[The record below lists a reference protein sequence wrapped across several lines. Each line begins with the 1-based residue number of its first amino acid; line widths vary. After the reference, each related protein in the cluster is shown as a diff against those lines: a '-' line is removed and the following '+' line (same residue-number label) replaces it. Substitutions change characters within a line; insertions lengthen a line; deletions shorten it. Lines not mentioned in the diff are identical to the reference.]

1 MIYIQL
7 CVGKVQNMLHLFEKE
22 GNQMNQLEKAQQL
35 ATKAHENQ
43 TRKNSSE
50 PYIEH
55 PKRVAMLLKEAGFPE
70 EVVIAGYLHDVVEDT
85 PITIED
91 IRDQF
96 GEEVAEIVA
105 YHTEDKTLSWEERK
119 QHTINAFKTAPYHVQ
134 ALIIADKL
142 DNLQSV
148 VEQYNQMGDKV
159 WDAFKRG
166 KEQQAWYNCS
176 IAKEIPQLENPPLYF
191 ERYKQLVEQFFLYF

>member
-1 MIYIQL
+1 
-7 CVGKVQNMLHLFEKE
+7 
-22 GNQMNQLEKAQQL
+22 MNKLEKAEQF
-35 ATKAHENQ
+35 ATKAHGNQ
-43 TRKNSSE
+43 TRKNSLE

-85 PITIED
+85 PITIEN
-91 IRDQF
+91 IKKQF
-96 GEEVAEIVA
+96 GESVAKIVA
-105 YHTEDKTLSWEERK
+105 YHTEDKTKSWEERK
-119 QHTINAFKTAPYHVQ
+119 QHTINAFKTAPYDVQ

-148 VEQYNQMGDKV
+148 VEQHNQIGDKV

-166 KEQQAWYNCS
+166 KEEQAWYNCS
-176 IAKEIPQLENPPLYF
+176 IVEAIPQLENPPLYF
-191 ERYKQLVEQFFLYF
+191 ERYKQLVKQFFQNGGK

>member
-1 MIYIQL
+1 
-7 CVGKVQNMLHLFEKE
+7 
-22 GNQMNQLEKAQQL
+22 MNQLEKAQQL

-96 GEEVAEIVA
+96 GEKVAEIVA

-119 QHTINAFKTAPYHVQ
+119 QHTINAFKTAPYYVQ

-159 WDAFKRG
+159 WVAFKRG

-191 ERYKQLVEQFFLYF
+191 ERYKQLVEQFFQNGGK

>member
-1 MIYIQL
+1 
-7 CVGKVQNMLHLFEKE
+7 MLHLFEME

-35 ATKAHENQ
+35 AAKAHENQ

-91 IRDQF
+91 ISEQF
-96 GEEVAEIVA
+96 GEEVADIVA

-191 ERYKQLVEQFFLYF
+191 ERYKQLVEQFFQNGGK